1 MRLIAYKRF
10 TKRINSTKRPS
21 YENDENDVLWV
32 FLKKD
37 TSLLNPVFELQ
48 IDKTVDEPFNYTYCQ
63 FHNRYYYV
71 TDIVVR
77 SNDIYELHCKHDALA
92 SYRWYIERLTAY
104 IEYAADTTQY
114 NKWIPDK
121 RITMT
126 SETTKSSN
134 SHNIFGATAG
144 SYILSV
150 AGNNASARFG
160 FTNFWVLTTAQL
172 TSLSNWLYTEDMLTT
187 DYWKKIFDSP
197 YKAIIECHWVP
208 WNVSGTTGYISIGD
222 KVSSISGEGIG
233 YPSYGLSLENFD
245 IAIPSVYNDWRD
257 FDPYSTL
264 LLYLPFVGT
273 TTIDR
278 AKLKG
283 VTNLHFT
290 VLKDAIS
297 GEIFYFISGGEY
309 KQIASAHVAVNIP
322 IGQTTDNR
330 LGGLGKSIA
339 GAVSLVG
346 GAAALMGGPA
356 TTAGYVTATSAVAGG
371 ITGVFSGAMT
381 YFSTESGGSGSV
393 NGLASGVGTSATA
406 SSYGSASVSLTQIAH
421 HFSIVPTSIKDI
433 EGIPI
438 YKPLLISNLK
448 HGYIKCAGASINV
461 EGFESDKSAINTAL
475 NNGFF
480 YE

>member
-32 FLKKD
+32 ILKKD

-77 SNDIYELHCKHDALA
+77 NNNVYELHCKHDALA
-92 SYRWYIERLTAY
+92 SYRWYIERLNAY
-104 IEYAADTTQY
+104 VEYAADTKHY

-121 RITMT
+121 RVTMT
-126 SETTKSSN
+126 NEVTKSTN

-144 SYILSV
+144 SYIISV
-150 AGNNASARFG
+150 AGSNASARFG
-160 FTNFWVLTTAQL
+160 FVNFWKLTDAQL
-172 TSLSNWLYTEDMLTT
+172 TSLSNWLYTEDPLTT
-187 DYWKKIFDSP
+187 DYWTKMFDNP

-208 WNVSGTTGYISIGD
+208 WNVSGSAGTVSIGD
-222 KVSSISGEGIG
+222 RSSSISGEGLG
-233 YPSYGLSLENFD
+233 YPSYGLSLESFD

-257 FDPYSTL
+257 FEPYSAL

-273 TTIDR
+273 TTLDR

-283 VTNLHFT
+283 VSSLHFT

-297 GEIFYFISGGEY
+297 GEIFYFISGGDY
-309 KQIASAHVAVNIP
+309 KQIAAAHVAVNIP
-322 IGQTTDNR
+322 IGQTTDNKV
-330 LGGLGKSIA
+330 GGLGKSIA
-339 GAVSLVG
+339 GAAALVG
-346 GAAALMGGPA
+346 GIAATAASGGLAAPAAAAIVGG
-356 TTAGYVTATSAVAGG
+356 VTAIGD
-371 ITGVFSGAMT
+371 GAKT
-381 YFSTESGGSGSV
+381 YFSAESGGSGSV

-421 HFSIVPTSIKDI
+421 HFSIVPTAIKDI
-433 EGIPI
+433 EGVPI
-438 YKPLLISNLK
+438 YKTLLINNLA